1 MVTEPARVFLGD
13 VEVTRVPEYAGR
25 SPATPGFLFPDSSPA
40 YWAANAGW
48 LDPDFYDAAKG
59 TLRTVLHTWLIRS
72 QGMIILLDTG
82 AGNGKERPYAPVY
95 AHHDTAYLDNLRAAC
110 VSPEDVDIVINTHL
124 HVDHVGW
131 NTRLEGR
138 DWVPTFPNARYL
150 ICEPDF
156 LFWDPIRTPRP
167 PGDGNQNVFED
178 SVQPLQRAGWSTCGT
193 ASIPSTPSWCCGP
206 SPATPP
212 ARLCSGCSPAASA
225 PCSSATSSTRPRRSL
240 LPTSTAASARIRP
253 WHAPRAAACWPR
265 PPTGPCSCFP
275 GISAAI
281 RPAAWTMTAKVHSS
295 SATGPILLVSD
306 RTTHA

>member
-1 MVTEPARVFLGD
+1 MVTEPARILLGD
-13 VEVTRVPEYAGR
+13 VEVTRVQEYAGKG
-25 SPATPGFLFPDSSPA
+25 PATPGFLFPDSSPA
-40 YWAANAGW
+40 YWADNAGW

-72 QGMIILLDTG
+72 QGTIILLDTG
-82 AGNGKERPYAPVY
+82 AGNGKERPYAPAY
-95 AHHDTAYLDNLRAAC
+95 AHHDTAYLDNLRAAG

-178 SVQPLQRAGWSTCGT
+178 SVQPAAAGRPHRPVGRPASHQLRAGAAGR
-193 ASIPSTPSWCCGP
+193 
-206 SPATPP
+206 
-212 ARLCSGCSPAASA
+212 ARPHPRLVGAPAAVRRHR
-225 PCSSATSSTRPRRSL
+225 RPVRRRHPPL
-240 LPTSTAASARIRP
+240 AR
-253 WHAPRAAACWPR
+253 A
-265 PPTGPCSCFP
+265 
-275 GISAAI
+275 
-281 RPAAWTMTAKVHSS
+281 
-295 SATGPILLVSD
+295 D
-306 RTTHA
+306 R